1 LPPVP
6 YRGKTNLPI
15 YIWKTAEKIAEI
27 FGLSVKETVEIT
39 RNNTL
44 ELFKIVNK

>member
-1 LPPVP
+1 M
-6 YRGKTNLPI
+6 I
-15 YIWKTAEKIAEI
+15 TAEKIAEI